1 MVRKRVVGHKE
12 KRTKLIKS
20 YSSDISHRQQV
31 PSSVRNCITYMINTG
46 MERGR
51 REVRG
56 EVWNINL

>member
-20 YSSDISHRQQV
+20 YSDISHGQQV

-56 EVWNINL
+56 EEWNINL